1 MANCAEYAR
10 TDCASRR
17 RLLTKV
23 AHGERPSLTAFD
35 RARIEALIKNLIA
48 LLDAH
53 DAPMADMEPD
63 HDGELEAEEASEQP
77 VRHPTVS
84 KVIRFPRLRR
94 PRIDW
99 STPAQQEA
107 AELAALPVVSHRR
120 GSKLC
125 TVIEG
130 EVVR

>member
-1 MANCAEYAR
+1 MSFAYTPTAPEVR
-10 TDCASRR
+10 RR
-17 RLLTKV
+17 RLPASRAV
-23 AHGERPSLTAFD
+23 SARPTLTAFD
-35 RARIEALIKNLIA
+35 RARIEGLIA
-48 LLDAH
+48 RLIDLLDAY
-53 DAPMADMEPD
+53 DAPMADMESD

-107 AELAALPVVSHRR
+107 AELAAPPVVSHRR
-120 GSKLC
+120 GSKPR